1 MNITPSEAEEA
12 LAAIAVIMKKTRRTI
27 ASIGAYKFLL
37 IWGVVWFFGFMGSQF
52 LPAQIAGNLW
62 IGLDILGGLFSAI
75 VGIRMNRGV
84 RSTIPTT
91 TGKRIGVFW
100 LLLFLYCFAAILV
113 AQPIDGKQLAMFII
127 LFVTV
132 GWIAMALLLSFAS
145 VWWGLIL
152 TAIAI
157 IGYFLLP
164 SIFYIFMA
172 ILGGGGMIALGL
184 YIRDRW

>member
-1 MNITPSEAEEA
+1 MNITPMEAEEA
-12 LAAIAVIMKKTRRTI
+12 LTAIEVIMKKTRRTI
-27 ASIGAYKFLL
+27 ASTGAYKFLL

-52 LPAQIAGNLW
+52 LPAQIAGYLW
-62 IGLDILGGLFSAI
+62 IGLDVIGGILSAI

-84 RSTIPTT
+84 RSTTPTT
-91 TGKRIGVFW
+91 TGKRIGAFW

-127 LFVTV
+127 LFVTI
-132 GWIAMALLLSFAS
+132 GWIALGLLLSFAS
-145 VWWGLIL
+145 VWWGLAL
-152 TAIAI
+152 TVIAM

-172 ILGGGGMIALGL
+172 ILGGGGMIGLGL
-184 YIRDRW
+184 TIRDRW

>member
-1 MNITPSEAEEA
+1 
-12 LAAIAVIMKKTRRTI
+12 
-27 ASIGAYKFLL
+27 
-37 IWGVVWFFGFMGSQF
+37 
-52 LPAQIAGNLW
+52 
-62 IGLDILGGLFSAI
+62 
-75 VGIRMNRGV
+75 MNRGV

-91 TGKRIGVFW
+91 TGKRIGAFW

-132 GWIAMALLLSFAS
+132 GWIAMGLLLSFAS
-145 VWWGLIL
+145 VWWGLAL
-152 TAIAI
+152 TAIAM

-172 ILGGGGMIALGL
+172 ILGGGGMIGLGL
-184 YIRDRW
+184 YYSGQVVNHGGIKRNYSSNRQAAYNGRPGCP

>member
-12 LAAIAVIMKKTRRTI
+12 LSAIAVIMKKTRRTI
-27 ASIGAYKFLL
+27 SSSGAYKFLL
-37 IWGVVWFFGFMGSQF
+37 IWGVVWFLGFMGSQF
-52 LPAQIAGNLW
+52 LPGHTAGYLW
-62 IGLDILGGLFSAI
+62 MGLDLLGGLFSAI

-84 RSTIPTT
+84 RSTVPST

-113 AQPIDGKQLAMFII
+113 AQPIDGRQLAMFII
-127 LFVTV
+127 LFVTI
-132 GWIAMALLLSFAS
+132 GWIALGLLLSFAS
-145 VWWGLIL
+145 VWWGLAL
-152 TAIAI
+152 TVIAM

-172 ILGGGGMIALGL
+172 ILGGGGMFGLGL
-184 YIRDRW
+184 TIRARW